1 MKVKIL
7 PSPEL
12 GEPKSLNLFGQEIGL
27 DYTKVDFDDDQVAK
41 VRGNRFFHI
50 EGDPLDH
57 AAYEQVRGL
66 AERRDS
72 VFVPVVL
79 RASDAAHAARIGSP
93 ERAER
98 LKHTH
103 AESAQ
108 HKRRTTELLR
118 IDHPNRLDIDTTHL
132 PPSEAARLIIEHAE
146 RLA

>member
-57 AAYEQVRGL
+57 DGNGKKGGRPKAGAKSAAPAPEDDAEELERTRARLDELEVPYDGRLGLDKLKPIL
-66 AERRDS
+66 AE
-72 VFVPVVL
+72 
-79 RASDAAHAARIGSP
+79 
-93 ERAER
+93 AE
-98 LKHTH
+98 
-103 AESAQ
+103 AQ
-108 HKRRTTELLR
+108 
-118 IDHPNRLDIDTTHL
+118 
-132 PPSEAARLIIEHAE
+132 EAAKK
-146 RLA
+146 